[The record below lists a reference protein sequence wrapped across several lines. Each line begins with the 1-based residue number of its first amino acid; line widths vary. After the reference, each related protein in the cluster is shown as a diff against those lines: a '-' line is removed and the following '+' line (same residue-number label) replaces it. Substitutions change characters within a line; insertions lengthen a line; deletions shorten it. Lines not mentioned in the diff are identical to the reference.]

1 VNSGGQGSRL
11 LTINRKAKSM
21 KTVTTRWFK
30 SGIPRWGLF
39 VALAIGAAASV
50 GWMNQRQCQL
60 GGGWIGNNG
69 AGNIWS
75 ALQIPLD
82 PAGRTAALRIHL
94 PIYNADFA
102 GLLAAVGADSA
113 SDAVGEVKM
122 VRRDTARYQTV
133 FYLHVQGN
141 PPTLRAIALNAGT
154 VRFTGPDNFEVAYTI
169 DVYPV
174 NVPGLPNA
182 DADADGLPDPGTTPL
197 VTIPGLDT
205 AKRVPA
211 L

>member
-1 VNSGGQGSRL
+1 
-11 LTINRKAKSM
+11 M
-21 KTVTTRWFK
+21 KTATTRWFK
-30 SGIPRWGLF
+30 GGIPRWGLAA
-39 VALAIGAAASV
+39 ALVIGAAASI
-50 GWMNQRQCQL
+50 GWMNQGRCQL

-69 AGNIWS
+69 AGNIWN

-94 PIYNADFA
+94 PIYNTDFA
-102 GLLAAVGADSA
+102 GLLAALGADTFN
-113 SDAVGEVKM
+113 DAVGEVKM
-122 VRRDTARYQTV
+122 VGRDTADYRTV
-133 FYLHVQGN
+133 FYLHAQGN
-141 PPTLRAIALNAGT
+141 PPTLRAIAVNAGT
-154 VRFTGPDNFEVAYTI
+154 VKFTGPDNLEVAYTI

-182 DADADGLPDPGTTPL
+182 DADADGFPDPGSVPIIS
-197 VTIPGLDT
+197 IPGLDT

>member
-1 VNSGGQGSRL
+1 
-11 LTINRKAKSM
+11 M
-21 KTVTTRWFK
+21 KTATTRWFK
-30 SGIPRWGLF
+30 SRIPRWGLLT
-39 VALAIGAAASV
+39 ALVIGAAATV

-69 AGNIWS
+69 TGNIWN

-94 PIYNADFA
+94 PIYNAEFA
-102 GLLAAVGADSA
+102 ELLAALGADGI
-113 SDAVGEVKM
+113 SDAAGEVKM
-122 VRRDTARYQTV
+122 VRRNTANYRTLL
-133 FYLHVQGN
+133 YLHAQGS
-141 PPTLRAIALNAGT
+141 PPTLRAIAVNAGT
-154 VRFTGPDNFEVAYTI
+154 VTYTGPDNIEVAYTL

-182 DADADGLPDPGTTPL
+182 DADADGFPDPGSVPIIS
-197 VTIPGLDT
+197 IPGLDT